1 MKLTQLFKKVSIQN
15 WLTRSIDTS
24 CIRSGG
30 VLRVAIIV
38 CLTMSTDSYAAQ
50 IKITKPE
57 KVGVSSERLAMVD
70 KMAAQYVAEGKY
82 SGIVTL
88 VARKGKIIHVNATGT
103 HGVDDQ
109 RPMQVDTLFRIY
121 SMTKP
126 VTAIAAM
133 ILYEE
138 GKFHMDDP
146 VSKYLPEF
154 ENQKLLVKDEKRQVM
169 MVSPK
174 SPMTMRQLFTHTA
187 GLTYGTTLDNPVD
200 ERYKESKL
208 LESANLSE
216 FSKKLAGLPLRF
228 QPGTRYH
235 YSVSLDL
242 LGAVIEKLSGE
253 PLDRFFHSRIFEPL
267 GMQDTFFQVPADKLE
282 RLASDQYW
290 DHKTNKIATVPAE
303 KQRDFT
309 KVGMISGGGGLV
321 SSIEDYFRFC
331 QMILNGGV
339 YQGVRLLRP
348 RTAAYFATD
357 HLTEEVRNEGV
368 GQYPSAD
375 LYNGQSMAL
384 GLGVVINPD
393 IMPSMSSKGELSW
406 GGIAGTK
413 FWIDPEQELIGIA
426 MVQLYRSP
434 WPLRFDFKVAASQ
447 ALAKL
452 Y

>member
-1 MKLTQLFKKVSIQN
+1 MKFNHLLTQGNFKNQLNLCVM
-15 WLTRSIDTS
+15 T
-24 CIRSGG
+24 
-30 VLRVAIIV
+30 IV
-38 CLTMSTDSYAAQ
+38 CLMIVTQSRAAE
-50 IKITKPE
+50 IRVTKPE
-57 KVGVSSERLAMVD
+57 KVGVSSERLMMVD
-70 KMAAQYVAEGKY
+70 KMASGYIDEGKY

-88 VARKGKIIHVNATGT
+88 VARKGKIIHLNARGT
-103 HGVDDQ
+103 LGIDDS
-109 RPMQVDTLFRIY
+109 RPMEQDTLFRIY

-154 ENQKLLVKDEKRQVM
+154 ENQKLLVRDEKRDVM
-169 MVSPK
+169 MVTPK

-200 ERYKESKL
+200 ERYKEAKL
-208 LESANLSE
+208 LESDNLDQ

-267 GMQDTFFQVPADKLE
+267 GMEDTFFQVPSEKLS

-290 DHKTNKIATVPAE
+290 DHETNKVTTVPLE

-309 KVGMISGGGGLV
+309 KKGMFSGGGGLV
-321 SSIEDYFRFC
+321 STAGDYFRFC
-331 QMILNGGV
+331 QMILNGGT
-339 YQGVRLLRP
+339 YQGVRLLGP
-348 RTAAYFATD
+348 RTTAFFGAD
-357 HLTEEVRNEGV
+357 HLSKEVREEGV

-375 LYNGQSMAL
+375 LYKGQSMAL

-393 IMPSMSSKGELSW
+393 LMPSMSSKGELSW
-406 GGIAGTK
+406 GGVAGTK

-434 WPLRFDFKVAASQ
+434 WPLRFDFKVATHQ
-447 ALAKL
+447 ALTKL
-452 Y
+452 N